1 VFVGVGRMKRHLC
14 GGYPNVGKCP
24 KAIAEI
30 RQEMSE
36 YLKSN
41 SRKFKCELDLD
52 GDNENSAYE
61 TQVDEPDI
69 TEGAVM
75 AIIKE

>member
-1 VFVGVGRMKRHLC
+1 
-14 GGYPNVGKCP
+14 
-24 KAIAEI
+24 
-30 RQEMSE
+30 MSE

-52 GDNENSAYE
+52 GENDNSAYE
-61 TQVDEPDI
+61 TQVDQPDI

-75 AIIKE
+75 AILKE